1 VASHNACCGCGEGR
15 YIPRTDAQAAFNHT
29 TRVHAM
35 TLRLLW
41 DEHPPLGPKIHGSV
55 KVGVAGNSSK
65 GARSGMEITD
75 LNVWFKDV

>member
-1 VASHNACCGCGEGR
+1 MRLRRRTLH
-15 YIPRTDAQAAFNHT
+15 TDAQAAFNHT

-35 TLRLLW
+35 TVRLLW
-41 DEHPPLGPKIHGSV
+41 DEHPPLGPKVHGSV
-55 KVGVAGNSSK
+55 KVEVVGNSSK